1 MVGSITVT
9 HSAANIAN
17 KFFFGHL
24 QHVEAG
30 GGVAARGAEGLLGD
44 PAGDADL
51 VEDVTAGSEDRE
63 GVGHHVDLHEADRAF
78 VDGGS
83 VGICY
88 SLRCESP
95 VDLNCRHTRS

>member
-30 GGVAARGAEGLLGD
+30 GGVAARGAEGLFGD

-51 VEDVTAGSEDRE
+51 VEDVTAGLEDGE

-78 VDGGS
+78 FERGSNGCGGL
-83 VGICY
+83 GGEF
-88 SLRCESP
+88 L
-95 VDLNCRHTRS
+95 VDLNKTVKHH